1 MILQNKPRVRS
12 ILFGRKSTDLI
23 TPTKRI
29 VEEDERS
36 EQPPKP
42 PRYTTPSKPVME
54 YKSPPIDD
62 DTDVE
67 DEPKLKVKEHVS
79 KINLLTSFIYTS
91 YGSTFRYDYSK
102 YKIHFHF

>member
-1 MILQNKPRVRS
+1 MTKSL
-12 ILFGRKSTDLI
+12 LFGRKSTDLI

-36 EQPPKP
+36 EQSHQKP
-42 PRYTTPSKPVME
+42 PRYTTPNKPVME
-54 YKSPPIDD
+54 YRSPPIDD

-79 KINLLTSFIYTS
+79 IINLSIDFLIYNPDEFAKFVFTNILNM
-91 YGSTFRYDYSK
+91 K
-102 YKIHFHF
+102 YFFLLNA